1 MATPAARP
9 IRVHDETWQRAKA
22 RAAREGTTVSAEING
37 FLERY
42 AGVPSERRATPAT
55 TPARRSETPR

>member
-1 MATPAARP
+1 MATPTARP

-22 RAAREGTTVSAEING
+22 RAAAEGTTVSAEINR

-42 AGVPSERRATPAT
+42 AGIPSERRDAPAEP
-55 TPARRSETPR
+55 PADGSR